1 MKTSHLT
8 LTGITALTLV
18 ASCST
23 GNDKEETL
31 PNVVLIYCDDL
42 GYGDLSC
49 YGSELHQTPHLDKM
63 AEEGMLFTDFYVTS
77 GVCTPSRSSLLTGCY
92 SQRVD
97 MEVNAR
103 PWGSVGRQVLFPMAK
118 KGLNPEEFTI
128 AELLKQK
135 GYATACIGK
144 WHLGD
149 QDQFLPMAQGFDYY
163 YGIPYSN
170 DMNRDNCPLPLMRNN
185 EIIEAPVDQ
194 NTITKRYTEETIRFI
209 EENKSGPFF
218 VYLPHAMTHNP
229 LYASEAFRGKSDN
242 GIYGDAVLEI
252 DWSTGEILEFLKNND
267 LDKNTLVIFS
277 SDNGAASR
285 FGGSNAPLAGWKG
298 STMEG
303 GMRVPCIMWYP
314 GTIPAGSQCEALT
327 STMDILPTLAEM
339 TGTELPEERIIDG
352 HNISDILKA
361 ESEESPYEY
370 FYYYQLEQLKAIRKG
385 DFKLHL
391 PLDSMY
397 LNFHRATMQGGRDMK
412 LVNLKTDLQETTD
425 ISDQHPELV
434 KELLGVAEKVR
445 RKLGDFGYSGDQVRP
460 AAIVEDPICQS
471 SR

>member
-135 GYATACIGK
+135 GYATGCIGK

-149 QDQFLPMAQGFDYY
+149 QDQLLPMAQGF
-163 YGIPYSN
+163 
-170 DMNRDNCPLPLMRNN
+170 
-185 EIIEAPVDQ
+185 
-194 NTITKRYTEETIRFI
+194 
-209 EENKSGPFF
+209 
-218 VYLPHAMTHNP
+218 
-229 LYASEAFRGKSDN
+229 
-242 GIYGDAVLEI
+242 
-252 DWSTGEILEFLKNND
+252 
-267 LDKNTLVIFS
+267 
-277 SDNGAASR
+277 
-285 FGGSNAPLAGWKG
+285 
-298 STMEG
+298 
-303 GMRVPCIMWYP
+303 
-314 GTIPAGSQCEALT
+314 
-327 STMDILPTLAEM
+327 
-339 TGTELPEERIIDG
+339 
-352 HNISDILKA
+352 
-361 ESEESPYEY
+361 
-370 FYYYQLEQLKAIRKG
+370 
-385 DFKLHL
+385 
-391 PLDSMY
+391 
-397 LNFHRATMQGGRDMK
+397 
-412 LVNLKTDLQETTD
+412 
-425 ISDQHPELV
+425 
-434 KELLGVAEKVR
+434 
-445 RKLGDFGYSGDQVRP
+445 
-460 AAIVEDPICQS
+460 
-471 SR
+471 

>member
-194 NTITKRYTEETIRFI
+194 NTITKRYTEETIIFI

>member
-1 MKTSHLT
+1 MKTSHLV
-8 LTGITALTLV
+8 LTGISVITFA
-18 ASCST
+18 ADCSS
-23 GNDKEETL
+23 GKNKEETL

-63 AEEGMLFTDFYVTS
+63 AEEGMLFTDFHVTS
-77 GVCTPSRSSLLTGCY
+77 GVCTPSRSSLMTGCY

-103 PWGSVGRQVLFPMAK
+103 PWGAVGRQVLFPMAK
-118 KGLNPEEFTI
+118 KGLNPDEFTL

-170 DMNRDNCPLPLMRNN
+170 DMNRDYCPLPLMRNN
-185 EIIEAPVDQ
+185 EVIEAPVDQ
-194 NTITKRYTEETIRFI
+194 NTITKRYTEETIKFI
-209 EENKSGPFF
+209 EENKSMPFF

-229 LYASEAFRGKSDN
+229 LHASEAFRGKSDN
-242 GIYGDAVLEI
+242 GIYGDAVMEI
-252 DWSTGEILEFLKNND
+252 DWSTGEILKFLKNNG
-267 LDKNTLVIFS
+267 LEKNTLVIFS

-285 FGGSNAPLAGWKG
+285 WGGSNAPLAGWKG

-314 GTIPAGSQCEALT
+314 GTIPAGAQCEALT
-327 STMDILPTLAEM
+327 STMDILPTLAKM
-339 TGTELPEERIIDG
+339 TGAELTEERIIDG
-352 HNISDILKA
+352 YDISDLIKG

-397 LNFHRATMQGGRDMK
+397 LNFHRGTMQNGRDMK

-434 KELLGVAEKVR
+434 KELLGVAEEVR
-445 RKLGDFGYSGDQVRP
+445 KKLGDIGYNGEEVRP
-460 AAIVEDPICQS
+460 AAIIEDPICQS
-471 SR
+471 GR